1 MLDLGLVNL
10 CLQIS
15 LQTNVSGHTC
25 DCKTVLRAKEKRSP
39 ILSVWFFLD
48 FVFQRDNTTFVNTH
62 FNLMSLRPEIWQH
75 FWFLTV
81 CLFVLHGIV
90 GLGIGHRMAYPSPY
104 SQMLRFLFSL

>member
-1 MLDLGLVNL
+1 M
-10 CLQIS
+10 
-15 LQTNVSGHTC
+15 
-25 DCKTVLRAKEKRSP
+25 
-39 ILSVWFFLD
+39 LSVWGGLNFI
-48 FVFQRDNTTFVNTH
+48 FQRDHTTFANTR

-90 GLGIGHRMAYPSPY
+90 GLGNGHRMAYPSPY

>member
-1 MLDLGLVNL
+1 M
-10 CLQIS
+10 
-15 LQTNVSGHTC
+15 
-25 DCKTVLRAKEKRSP
+25 
-39 ILSVWFFLD
+39 LSVWGGLNFI
-48 FVFQRDNTTFVNTH
+48 FQRDHTTFANTR

-90 GLGIGHRMAYPSPY
+90 GLGNGHRMAYPSSY